1 LQQIQFY
8 REGIHNYMLLSS
20 DMVVDRNTYSST
32 LLELVDVPG
41 FMKYDIR
48 VLDDQSV
55 FYYKLRYRT
64 SLKQVLGDIQLTIE
78 KMERVLGSIVEV
90 LYQTENYLL
99 NPEYVMWRSDTTF
112 VEVNSGRL
120 LFSYYPVKNGEQ
132 NSIKDFLIELIQF
145 VDKRDEHV
153 YLYVMEFYNLITNPD
168 CDIYQLIQFVQQGK
182 RDRGISSDREE
193 VVYDTFGSD
202 KKPLVD
208 GEEQQVVIV
217 DDKFKEENQKKIKKE
232 ELANG
237 EKIEKSS
244 WLTIG
249 ILTVINLIVV
259 FLLLL
264 EIWTYQYIWV
274 LAITFIFLLA
284 AIILRRPLG
293 EEKEMDQIMEEYLT
307 STASQESLS
316 ENKEKTLDYNVEKR
330 YEETTILTLDQQE
343 IVVEDKPQELYLKS
357 MNPKKY
363 SDLIMKKSS
372 MVIGSMKNGCD
383 YILSEKGIS
392 RMHTKLIKKED
403 GLYAFDMNSTNQT
416 YLNEEPLISGKEYL
430 LKEGDILC
438 LAGIVCFVVM
448 EREI

>member
-1 LQQIQFY
+1 
-8 REGIHNYMLLSS
+8 MLLPS
-20 DMVVDRNTYSST
+20 DTVVDRNTYATT
-32 LLELVDVPG
+32 LLEIVDVPG

-145 VDKRDEHV
+145 VDKRDEQV
-153 YLYVMEFYNLITNPD
+153 YLYVMKFYNLITNPD
-168 CDIYQLIQFVQQGK
+168 CDIYQLIQFVQRGEHE
-182 RDRGISSDREE
+182 RGISPDQEE
-193 VVYDTFGSD
+193 VVYDTLESVQ
-202 KKPLVD
+202 KPFVD

-217 DDKFKEENQKKIKKE
+217 DDKSKGENQTKIKKE
-232 ELANG
+232 ELTNG
-237 EKIEKSS
+237 EKKEKFS
-244 WLTIG
+244 WATIG
-249 ILTVINLIVV
+249 ILTVINLAVV

-284 AIILRRPLG
+284 AIMLRRPLG
-293 EEKEMDQIMEEYLT
+293 EEKEMDQIMEDYLT
-307 STASQESLS
+307 STASQEPLS
-316 ENKEKTLDYNVEKR
+316 MSKEKTLDCNAEER
-330 YEETTILTLDQQE
+330 YEETTILTVDQQE

-363 SDLIMKKSS
+363 SDLIMEKSS
-372 MVIGSMKNGCD
+372 MVIGSMKSGCD
-383 YILSEKGIS
+383 YVLSEKGIS

-416 YLNEEPLISGKEYL
+416 YLNEELLISGKEYM
-430 LKEGDILC
+430 LKEGDVLC

-448 EREI
+448 EKEI

>member
-1 LQQIQFY
+1 MQQIQFY
-8 REGIHNYMLLSS
+8 REGIHNYMLLFC

-32 LLELVDVPG
+32 LLELIDVPG

-153 YLYVMEFYNLITNPD
+153 YLYVMEFYNLLTNPD
-168 CDIYQLIQFVQQGK
+168 CDIYQLIQFVQRGK
-182 RDRGISSDREE
+182 RDRGISLHEEE
-193 VVYDTFGSD
+193 VVYDTLESNQKLF
-202 KKPLVD
+202 VD

-217 DDKFKEENQKKIKKE
+217 DDKFEGENQTKIKKE
-232 ELANG
+232 ELTNG

-284 AIILRRPLG
+284 AIMLRRPLG
-293 EEKEMDQIMEEYLT
+293 EEKEMDQIMEEYLI

-316 ENKEKTLDYNVEKR
+316 ENKEKTLDYNAKDR

-363 SDLIMKKSS
+363 SDLFMKKSS
-372 MVIGSMKNGCD
+372 MVIGSMKSGCD
-383 YILSEKGIS
+383 YILSENGIS
-392 RMHTKLIKKED
+392 RMHIKLIKKED

-416 YLNEEPLISGKEYL
+416 YLNEEPLVSGKEYL
-430 LKEGDILC
+430 LKEGDVLC

-448 EREI
+448 EKEI